1 MTGEFNI
8 LLPTQQS
15 DKGQIWL
22 IGTRE
27 QVVQMMNECYV
38 KRLVSDRAKFTPL
51 IPAPFDQDKMMTI
64 LVR

>member
-8 LLPTQQS
+8 LMPTQQS

-38 KRLVSDRAKFTPL
+38 KRLVSDRAKFTP
-51 IPAPFDQDKMMTI
+51 IVAFPFATGKVMTV